1 MKTRFLILI
10 ATAGCMLAQSPDL
23 PPADALKAYLN
34 LTDSQVQALQQ
45 IQQQDRQANRA
56 TMQKLRQTQANLD
69 DLLQKGGADAATT
82 GRMVL
87 DIQEMQSS
95 LKKTRGALNAQAA
108 NNLTAEQKAKL
119 ATLQGALQLMP
130 AIHEAAS
137 FGLLALPH
145 DATAMGGRYGRG
157 PGGPGR
163 HGPPPSN

>member
-1 MKTRFLILI
+1 LKTRFLILI

-56 TMQKLRQTQANLD
+56 TIQKMRQTQANLD
-69 DLLQKGGADAATT
+69 DLLQKGGADATTT

-95 LKKTRGALNAQAA
+95 LKKTRGAFNAQAA
-108 NNLTAEQKAKL
+108 GTLTPEQKAKL
-119 ATLQGALQLMP
+119 ATLQGAMQLMP
-130 AIHEAAS
+130 AIHEASS
-137 FGLLALPH
+137 FGLLAAPQG
-145 DATAMGGRYGRG
+145 DATMGSRYGRRPG

-163 HGPPPSN
+163 GR

>member
-1 MKTRFLILI
+1 VKTRFLILI
-10 ATAGCMLAQSPDL
+10 ATAGCMLAQSPE
-23 PPADALKAYLN
+23 PAPADALKAYLN

-56 TMQKLRQTQANLD
+56 TMQKMRQTQASLD

-95 LKKTRGALNAQAA
+95 LKKSRSAFNAQAA
-108 NNLTAEQKAKL
+108 NTLTPEQKTKL

-130 AIHEAAS
+130 AIHQASS
-137 FGLLALPH
+137 FGLLALPQG
-145 DATAMGGRYGRG
+145 DVAMGGRFGRG

>member
-45 IQQQDRQANRA
+45 IHEQDRHANRA
-56 TMQKLRQTQANLD
+56 TIQKMRQTQANLD

-87 DIQEMQSS
+87 DIQEMQTS
-95 LKKTRGALNAQAA
+95 LKKTRGSFNAQAA
-108 NNLTAEQKAKL
+108 NTLTPEQKTKL
-119 ATLQGALQLMP
+119 AALQGALQLMP

-137 FGLLALPH
+137 FGLLALPEEGSG
-145 DATAMGGRYGRG
+145 MGGRGRG

-163 HGPPPSN
+163 HGPPPRN

>member
-1 MKTRFLILI
+1 MKTRFLVLI

-23 PPADALKAYLN
+23 PPVDALKAYLN

-45 IQQQDRQANRA
+45 IHQQDRQANRV
-56 TMQKLRQTQANLD
+56 TIQKMRQTQANLD

-95 LKKTRGALNAQAA
+95 LKKTRGAFNAQAA
-108 NNLTAEQKAKL
+108 STLTPEQKTKL
-119 ATLQGALQLMP
+119 AALQAALQLMP
-130 AIHEAAS
+130 AIHEASS
-137 FGLLALPH
+137 FGLLASPQG
-145 DATAMGGRYGRG
+145 DTAMGGRYGRG